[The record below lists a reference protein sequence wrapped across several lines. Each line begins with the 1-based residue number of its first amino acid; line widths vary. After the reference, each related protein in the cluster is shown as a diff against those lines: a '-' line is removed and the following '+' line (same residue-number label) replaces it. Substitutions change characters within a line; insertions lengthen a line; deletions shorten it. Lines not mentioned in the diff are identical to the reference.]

1 MNIYGGCCEPV
12 EEYQGNLYNEPF
24 PPIYL
29 NIEGSKLEFLPQ
41 QNYGEYKIK
50 SNNKNSVISTQSN
63 KNYEILEKTYQNNLN
78 EINNLNTKIN
88 EIEEKI
94 RAMEKIL
101 NIDAN
106 EKAYVEQEGIKLN
119 QTYTNQTYVNTIEKK

>member
-12 EEYQGNLYNEPF
+12 EEYYGNLYNEPF

-29 NIEGSKLEFLPQ
+29 NIEGSKFEFLPQ
-41 QNYGEYKIK
+41 QNYGEYQIK

-106 EKAYVEQEGIKLN
+106 EKAYVEQEGVKLN